1 MCSERRPAPDPP
13 ANAAA
18 IGLAGF
24 LTVTGTTHFVVP
36 RPYDAIVPRRLP
48 GRRRAWTYVSGM
60 AELATAALVAVPRTR
75 RVGGLV
81 AAGLF
86 VAVFPA
92 NVKMAVDWARQPRR
106 SPLQRLVAW
115 MRLPL
120 QVPLVTWAVRVW
132 RTG

>member
-1 MCSERRPAPDPP
+1 
-13 ANAAA
+13 
-18 IGLAGF
+18 
-24 LTVTGTTHFVVP
+24 
-36 RPYDAIVPRRLP
+36 
-48 GRRRAWTYVSGM
+48 M

-120 QVPLVTWAVRVW
+120 QVPLVIWAVRVW